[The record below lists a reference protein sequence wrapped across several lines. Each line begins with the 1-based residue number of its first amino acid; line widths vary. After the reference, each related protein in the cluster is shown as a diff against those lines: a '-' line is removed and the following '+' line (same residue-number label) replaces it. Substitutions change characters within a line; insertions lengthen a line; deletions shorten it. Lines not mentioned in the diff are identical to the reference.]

1 MPAPFSSQNTAVVPG
16 AASTKYSTPSA
27 NPHYQVRL
35 EVRGGDQA
43 LTRTGGKIFPII
55 AFLPERYNIDFSS
68 QWSSPFSRTDIAS
81 AVGAAAGKFGGI
93 AQAITQGAFNIAGI
107 STKLKAQ
114 SVQVWDS
121 TSPMAFSIQMVFNAE
136 ENAATDVRDKH
147 RALLKL
153 CAPSEGT
160 AGILTQPGPTIASAT
175 GSAIGISGDSRQIDL
190 YIGSYLRL
198 QNVIVTNVSS
208 DISTLCDAS
217 GIPINMTIGL
227 TVESFFSCFTS
238 EDIDKMFGA

>member
-1 MPAPFSSQNTAVVPG
+1 MTASPFSSQNTAVAPG
-16 AASTKYSTPSA
+16 ATASKYSTPSA

-35 EVRGGDQA
+35 EVRGDQS
-43 LTRTGGKIFPII
+43 LMKSGGNIFPIV
-55 AFLPERYNIDFSS
+55 AYLPERYNIDFSS

-81 AVGAAAGKFGGI
+81 AVGAAAGKYGGV
-93 AQAITQGAFNIAGI
+93 AQAITQGALNVAGI

-121 TSPMAFSIQMVFNAE
+121 TSPMTFSIQMVFNAE

-160 AGILTQPGPTIASAT
+160 MGVLSQPGPTIASSV
-175 GSAIGISGDSRQIDL
+175 GGAIGISGDSRQIDL
-190 YIGSYLRL
+190 YVGSYLRL

-208 DISTLCDAS
+208 DVSTLCDSS

-238 EDIDKMFGA
+238 EDIDKMFGG

>member
-16 AASTKYSTPSA
+16 AASTKYSTPVA

-35 EVRGGDQA
+35 EVRGDQA
-43 LTRTGGKIFPII
+43 LTKTGGKIFPIV
-55 AFLPERYNIDFSS
+55 AYLPERYNIDFSS
-68 QWSSPFSRTDIAS
+68 QWSSPFGRNDLAS
-81 AVGAAAGKFGGI
+81 AAAAASGKYGGM
-93 AQAITQGAFNIAGI
+93 ASMITQGALNIAGI

-114 SVQVWDS
+114 SMQVWDS
-121 TSPMAFSIQMVFNAE
+121 TSPMTFSIQMVFNAD
-136 ENAATDVRDKH
+136 ENAASDVRDKH

-153 CAPSEGT
+153 CAPSQNGL
-160 AGILTQPGPTIASAT
+160 GVLTQPGPTVASVSGAALGIAEN
-175 GSAIGISGDSRQIDL
+175 SRQIDL
-190 YIGSYLRL
+190 YIGNYLKL

-208 DISTLCDAS
+208 DMSTLCDSA